1 MRLVENTTV
10 FQALGAQLIKKLFP
24 GCEGHVPRS
33 NAYFECYARH
43 FSVSAISPTCTCP
56 MGRRGSPNAVLDS
69 KLRVQGLG
77 GLRVIDASIMPTVVS
92 TNSQAACMVI
102 GEVGADMILTT
113 WAENEQNELYV

>member
-1 MRLVENTTV
+1 
-10 FQALGAQLIKKLFP
+10 
-24 GCEGHVPRS
+24 
-33 NAYFECYARH
+33 
-43 FSVSAISPTCTCP
+43 